1 MGHEVTDAYTQ
12 LFHRPHLDVVLVS
25 EANNSVHLCC
35 RTDLVSG
42 VLRRKIAVVYADA
55 SQTDLELAGEVC
67 FPNLQFNV
75 ASIEFGSVLND
86 TTARQQ
92 VVMTNSSKVD
102 ADFHWHFTE
111 ADVPGEGEFNHCCLP
126 Q

>member
-1 MGHEVTDAYTQ
+1 M
-12 LFHRPHLDVVLVS
+12 S
-25 EANNSVHLCC
+25 EADNSLPMCC

-55 SQTDLELAGEVC
+55 SQTDLELIGEVC
-67 FPNLQFNV
+67 FPNLQYN
-75 ASIEFGSVLND
+75 AAAIEFGSVLND

-111 ADVPGEGEFNHCCLP
+111 ANIPGEGKLK
-126 Q
+126 